1 MEFIVSTSNLLSQLN
16 TIKGVINSKNTLPI
30 LDNFLFTLDG
40 NVLKIEA
47 SDLET
52 RLETKL
58 ELESVKGAG
67 VIAIEAK
74 NLTDMLGLF
83 SDEPLTFKVDLTNYK
98 IDIFSASGKYTIA
111 GANGKDFPKTQPL
124 GESDDAASISSFT
137 IAPEI
142 LRKAITSTAFAS
154 ADDDA
159 RPMLTGILF
168 ELTPEHLR
176 FVATDSH
183 KLARYTRTD
192 IKSETQASFIF
203 PQKPANLLKNIL
215 AKETADVKVEF
226 DSKQVVITMAQSILN
241 CRLIDGKYPNYA
253 AVIPLENPNKLI
265 INKADFYTKLRRVAF
280 FSNPSNNLTRLEMSG
295 TRLMISAQNIDYA
308 SSAKEELN
316 CQYEGDD
323 MQIGFKSKFLLNIL
337 DNINSEDVTIEM
349 SDPGRAGLIMPVE
362 KDDENEDVLMLLM
375 PMMI

>member
-30 LDNFLFTLDG
+30 LDNFLFTLEG

-58 ELESVKGAG
+58 ELENVKGGG

-74 NLTDMLGLF
+74 KLTDMLSLF

-98 IDIFSASGKYTIA
+98 IDIFSASGKYSIA

-124 GESDDAASISSFT
+124 GESEDASTISSFT

-142 LRKAITSTAFAS
+142 LRKAIISTAFAS
-154 ADDDA
+154 SDDDA

-168 ELTPEHLR
+168 ELTPDHLR

-203 PQKPANLLKNIL
+203 PQKPANLLKGIL
-215 AKETADVKVEF
+215 AKETGEVKVEF
-226 DSKQVVITMAQSILN
+226 DSKQVVITMVQSVLN

-253 AVIPLENPNKLI
+253 AVIPVENPNKLV
-265 INKADFYTKLRRVAF
+265 INKADFYSKLRRVAF
-280 FSNPSNNLTRLEMSG
+280 FSNPSNNLARLEMSG

-349 SDPGRAGLIMPVE
+349 SDPGRAGLIMPVD